1 MTPTIIS
8 REQVSE
14 QLSVPLRILSRYEA
28 RGLVRAVR
36 EGTVEGYGPAEVR
49 RIWTIVSFQ
58 RDLGVN
64 LAGVEAILR
73 LRDQMAEVHRRL
85 HLLAGELRDVLD
97 AEKAP
102 EDDA

>member
-36 EGTVEGYGPAEVR
+36 EGTVEGYCPAEVR